1 MRQQLWQLYA
11 KQVAACCLQHAENTL
26 ALGHAPRRIP
36 STRMCMWHK
45 PHMICETSETRVA
58 AVAAARIFRHILWG
72 TQSVVCCSVLC
83 ILHFILLFLTGT
95 RGTGGCLPATPRC
108 NDSLSQKTFMTRREA
123 AAATAA
129 TAVAAAAILVMG
141 MPL

>member
-11 KQVAACCLQHAENTL
+11 KQVAACCLPLQHAENTL

-58 AVAAARIFRHILWG
+58 AAAARIFRHILWG
-72 TQSVVCCSVLC
+72 TQRVVCCSVLC

-108 NDSLSQKTFMTRREA
+108 NDSLSQKTFMTRLEA
-123 AAATAA
+123 AA
-129 TAVAAAAILVMG
+129 AAAAILVMG